1 MAGIITGIVIVIIL
15 FLIANYKVEKDEKRE
30 ALWEEKANEK
40 FGPKIEQ
47 FKNTIETFKTMMY
60 RNDIVKM
67 HGKEYIITGVDYHPK
82 TYQYAGDCTYESF
95 AYWTISLK
103 LIDEDPKMEKEI
115 TIDID
120 EFTKNMED

>member
-1 MAGIITGIVIVIIL
+1 MKWFKTQ
-15 FLIANYKVEKDEKRE
+15 
-30 ALWEEKANEK
+30 EEKWEDKLKNSSVK
-40 FGPKIEQ
+40 QRSDQ
-47 FKNTIETFKTMMY
+47 FTRNIETYKLMMY

-67 HGKEYIITGVDYHPK
+67 HGKEYIITGVDYHPT

-103 LIDEDPKMEKEI
+103 LIDDDPKMQKEI

-120 EFTKNMED
+120 EFTKNIED